1 VATKDTESAAEAA
14 PAEAAPAE
22 AAFTATVEEPPAE
35 ALAAGETPEESL
47 AEETAE
53 MLADAPQL
61 ADAQLADLQPADVQS
76 ADAEPARRGRLLLL
90 DGHSLAYRAF
100 HALPPENFSTT
111 TGQPTNAVYGFTAML
126 INVLRDEQPTH
137 VAVAFDRAEK
147 TFRHEQYVE
156 YKATRKE
163 TPSDFRSQLSLI
175 FEVLDVLGITRLSV
189 PGYEADD
196 IIATLATQAEPDMD
210 VLIVTGDRD
219 PIQLVTD
226 HVTLLYTMRGISEM
240 ARFTPESVAAKY
252 GLTPAQYPD
261 FAALRGDPSD
271 NLPGIPGVGEK
282 TATRWIAEF
291 GSLANLVDRVDE
303 VKGKAGDALREHL
316 AGVLR
321 NSQLTQLVRDM
332 ALEVRPAD
340 LRPVQWDREQIHQLF
355 DTLQFRVLRD
365 RLYST
370 LPNGIGVLA
379 AAADVAAADAAAFDV
394 AAAILGPDEVS
405 DWIDGNVAGPGRS
418 GLAVSGS
425 WGRGTGTLTGLAIA
439 APGGVAAW
447 IDPIH
452 LTEADDKALG
462 AWLADPARP
471 KALHDAKGP
480 MHALA
485 ALGFELAGLSSD
497 TALAAYLALPG
508 QRSFDLADLSL
519 RYLNRELRDAEPASG
534 QLTLDVAD
542 DTEIATALAQRAQ
555 ATAELA
561 DALDRDLAERG
572 ATDLLAD
579 VELPLVRVL
588 ADMERAGI
596 AADTDHFADMSA
608 SLGGEVKA
616 AEQAAF
622 AVTGHEFN
630 LGSPKQL
637 QEVLFTE
644 LGLPKTKRIKTG
656 YTTDSEALT
665 SLLAQ
670 TEHPVLAHLL
680 RHRDVARLKSIV
692 DSLIPMA
699 DADGRIHTTYN
710 QMIAATG
717 RLSSTDPNLQNIPIR
732 SEEGRRIRQGFVVGP
747 GHEYLLTAD
756 YSQIELRIMAH
767 LSGDQALAAAFSSG
781 HDFHAST
788 AGRVFGVAPEHVTQ
802 ELRSKVKA
810 MNYGLAYGLSAYG
823 LSQQLRISPEEARGY
838 MEEYFE
844 QFGGVRD
851 YLRDVVARAR
861 MDGYTQTMLGRR
873 RYLPDLTSDNRQRRE
888 MAERMALNAPIQ
900 GSAADII
907 KVAMLTAHLELKGAG
922 LRSRMLLQVHD
933 ELLFEVAPGEL
944 DAVRELV
951 TVAMGSAADLSV
963 PLEVSM
969 GWGRSWADAAH

>member
-1 VATKDTESAAEAA
+1 VATNDGA
-14 PAEAAPAE
+14 PGHDQ
-22 AAFTATVEEPPAE
+22 
-35 ALAAGETPEESL
+35 AGPGGGHR
-47 AEETAE
+47 
-53 MLADAPQL
+53 Q
-61 ADAQLADLQPADVQS
+61 
-76 ADAEPARRGRLLLL
+76 RLLLL

-100 HALPPENFSTT
+100 FALPAENFATT
-111 TGQPTNAVYGFTAML
+111 TGQPTNAVYGFTSML

-137 VAVAFDRAEK
+137 VAVAFDRGEP
-147 TFRHEQYVE
+147 TFRHERYVE

-163 TPSDFRSQLSLI
+163 TPADFRSQLSLI
-175 FEVLDVLGITRLSV
+175 FEVLDVLGIQRLSV

-196 IIATLATQAEPDMD
+196 LIATLATQAEDGMD

-219 PIQLVTD
+219 VLQLVTD
-226 HVTLLYTMRGISEM
+226 RVTVLYTMRGISEM
-240 ARFTPESVAAKY
+240 ARFTPSAVEAKY

-291 GSLANLVDRVDE
+291 GSLAALVDRVDE
-303 VKGKAGDALREHL
+303 VKGKAGETLREHL
-316 AGVLR
+316 ASVLR
-321 NSQLTQLVRDM
+321 NSELTRLVRDVP
-332 ALEVRPAD
+332 LDVGPGD
-340 LRPVQWDREQIHQLF
+340 LRPVPWHREQIHQLF

-365 RLYST
+365 RLYTT
-370 LPNGIGVLA
+370 LPNGIGVTA
-379 AAADVAAADAAAFDV
+379 AAAAAAATAFDV
-394 AAAILGPDEVS
+394 AAVMLGPDEVAE
-405 DWIDGNVAGPGRS
+405 WIEGNGAVAGRS
-418 GLAVSGS
+418 GLAVTGT
-425 WGRGTGTLTGLAIA
+425 WGRGTGHLTGIALA
-439 APGGVAAW
+439 APGGEAAF
-447 IDPIH
+447 IDPVA
-452 LTEADDKALG
+452 LTEADAKALAG
-462 AWLADPARP
+462 WLADPDHP

-480 MHALA
+480 MHALVA
-485 ALGFELAGLSSD
+485 HGFELAGLTSD

-508 QRSFDLADLSL
+508 QRSFDLADLAL

-534 QLTLDVAD
+534 QLALDTDAA
-542 DTEIATALAQRAQ
+542 EAATALAQRAQ
-555 ATAELA
+555 ATADLA
-561 DALDRDLAERG
+561 DALDQDLSQRG
-572 ATDLLAD
+572 ATRLLAD
-579 VELPLVRVL
+579 VELPLVYVL
-588 ADMERAGI
+588 AEMERAGI
-596 AADTDHFADMSA
+596 AADSGHFAAMSA

-622 AVTGHEFN
+622 AAVGHEFN

-644 LGLPKTKRIKTG
+644 LRLPKTKRIKTG

-680 RHRDVARLKSIV
+680 RHRDVAKLKSIV

-699 DADGRIHTTYN
+699 VVDGRIHTTYN

-732 SEEGRRIRQGFVVGP
+732 SEEGRRIREGFVVGS
-747 GHEYLLTAD
+747 GYELLLTAD

-767 LSGDQALAAAFSSG
+767 LSGDQALAEAFSSG
-781 HDFHAST
+781 HDFHAAT
-788 AGRVFGVAPEHVTQ
+788 AGRVFALAPEQVTPD
-802 ELRSKVKA
+802 LRNKVKA

-823 LSQQLRISPEEARGY
+823 LSQQLRVTPDEARGY

-861 MDGYTQTMLGRR
+861 MDGYTETMLGRR

-907 KVAMLTAHLELKGAG
+907 KVAMLTAHAELKAAG

-944 DAVRELV
+944 DAVQALV
-951 TVAMGSAADLSV
+951 RVAMGGAADLTV

-969 GWGRSWADAAH
+969 GWGHSWADAAH

>member
-1 VATKDTESAAEAA
+1 
-14 PAEAAPAE
+14 
-22 AAFTATVEEPPAE
+22 
-35 ALAAGETPEESL
+35 
-47 AEETAE
+47 
-53 MLADAPQL
+53 M
-61 ADAQLADLQPADVQS
+61 
-76 ADAEPARRGRLLLL
+76 LLL
-90 DGHSLAYRAF
+90 DGHSLAFRAF
-100 HALPPENFSTT
+100 FALPPENFSTT
-111 TGQPTNAVYGFTAML
+111 TGQPTNAVYGFTSML

-137 VAVAFDRAEK
+137 VAVAFDRSEP

-163 TPSDFRSQLSLI
+163 SPADFRNQLSLI
-175 FEVLDVLGITRLSV
+175 FEVLDVLGIPRLSV
-189 PGYEADD
+189 PGFEADD
-196 IIATLATQAEPDMD
+196 LIATLATQAEPDMD

-219 PIQLVTD
+219 ALQLVTD
-226 HVTLLYTMRGISEM
+226 HVTVLYTMRGISEM
-240 ARFTPESVAAKY
+240 ARFTPEAVQAKY
-252 GLTPAQYPD
+252 GLSPAQYPD

-282 TATRWIAEF
+282 TATKWIAEF
-291 GSLANLVDRVDE
+291 GSLAQLVDRVDE

-321 NSQLTQLVRDM
+321 NSQLTQLVRDVS
-332 ALEVRPAD
+332 LEVGPHD
-340 LRPVQWDREQIHQLF
+340 LRPAQWDREQIHQLF

-370 LPNGIGVLA
+370 LPNGIGVPAVAPGA
-379 AAADVAAADAAAFDV
+379 AATNATGFDV
-394 AAAILGPDEVS
+394 AAVILAPDQVA
-405 DWIDGNVAGPGRS
+405 DWISGNVLVPGRS
-418 GLAVSGS
+418 GLAASGS

-439 APGGVAAW
+439 APGGAAAYL
-447 IDPIH
+447 DPTQ

-462 AWLADPARP
+462 AWLADPDRP

-485 ALGFELAGLSSD
+485 ARGLELRGLTSD

-508 QRSFDLADLSL
+508 QRSFDLADLAL

-542 DTEIATALAQRAQ
+542 ESEIATALAQRAQ

-572 ATDLLAD
+572 ATELLAA
-579 VELPLVRVL
+579 VELPLVGVL
-588 ADMERAGI
+588 AEMERAGI
-596 AADTDHFADMSA
+596 AADSEHFAAMSA
-608 SLGGEVKA
+608 ELGGEVKS

-665 SLLAQ
+665 GLLAQ

-680 RHRDVARLKSIV
+680 RHRDVAKLKSIV

-717 RLSSTDPNLQNIPIR
+717 RLSSTDPNMQNIPIR
-732 SEEGRRIRQGFVVGP
+732 TEEGRRIRQGFIVGT
-747 GHEYLLTAD
+747 GYECLLTAD

-767 LSGDQALAAAFSSG
+767 LSQDQALAAAFSSG
-781 HDFHAST
+781 HDFHAAT
-788 AGRVFGVAPEHVTQ
+788 AGRVFGVAPEEVTP

-823 LSQQLRISPEEARGY
+823 LSQQLRISPDEARGY
-838 MEEYFE
+838 MDEYFE

-851 YLRDVVARAR
+851 YLRDIVAKAR

-907 KVAMLTAHLELKGAG
+907 KVAMLAASVELCAAG

-933 ELLFEVAPGEL
+933 ELLFEVAAGEL
-944 DAVRELV
+944 EAVKSLV
-951 TVAMGSAADLSV
+951 RVAMGGAAELTV